1 MVAVEEVDDSEE
13 SEEGIEQV
21 ADLPSPSYG
30 SNSVLRNIKQS
41 VNLKRFSSM
50 KMEPAAQNIASMMKM
65 R

>member
-1 MVAVEEVDDSEE
+1 MTVKKVKRAS
-13 SEEGIEQV
+13 STHKKLEQV

>member
-1 MVAVEEVDDSEE
+1 MVAVEEVDD

-30 SNSVLRNIKQS
+30 SNSVLRSMKQS

-50 KMEPAAQNIASMMKM
+50 KM
-65 R
+65 